1 MKKFE
6 TLLENTRARYTMGG
20 LLVGDLVKVK
30 KEALTSE
37 WAKKQAQTLVE
48 KLKQFVETD
57 LNVRVSAVK
66 ALRPAVA
73 SAVHAESQVDDFYC
87 DVVIETA
94 PGLYMDFITLPIN
107 LLEAVPQDINL
118 AEVPDSLKQEA
129 PDGTPTEVKTE
140 EADDPM
146 HPGKQTGVKEG
157 DKTLADTN
165 TTLDHAKEPVDN
177 FGTKAYIQGLN

>member
-140 EADDPM
+140 ETDDPM

-165 TTLDHAKEPVDN
+165 TTLDHAEEPVDN